1 MSIKTGNNVLNL
13 NQGFKMQYYLVRAK
27 DNEIICRSQNEKS
40 IKVQADHFKML
51 VGECDLII
59 RDDEGNEKKY

>member
-1 MSIKTGNNVLNL
+1 
-13 NQGFKMQYYLVRAK
+13 MQYYLVRAK